1 MRTDTRFALLAILLT
16 TATIAA
22 PLEARQDTSPA
33 HAHIGHVGDAFR
45 GTPEAQGLLP
55 TAVAEAEIAH
65 QHATLAAR
73 DPSSLESMQRHA
85 GHVLHALDPSTVE
98 NGPGHGYGVI
108 DAATRAA
115 HHIELA
121 AGSAGASDGVKT
133 HANHVATAA
142 KAAVANAEEAVDVA
156 EDIQDAES
164 AEEAAELLE
173 RLAALTD
180 AIVNGVDADGDGRVG
195 WQDGE
200 GGLAQATQHLGLLK
214 RGEGLGG

>member
-1 MRTDTRFALLAILLT
+1 MRTHVRFASLTVLLA
-16 TATIAA
+16 TATLAA
-22 PLEARQDTSPA
+22 PVQGRQETSPA

-45 GTPEAQGLLP
+45 GTPETQGLLP

-73 DPSSLESMQRHA
+73 DPASLDGMQRHA
-85 GHVLHALDPSTVE
+85 SHVLHALDPSTAE
-98 NGPGHGYGVI
+98 SGPGQGYGVI
-108 DAATRAA
+108 EAATRAA

-142 KAAVANAEEAVDVA
+142 KAAVGRAEEAVDVA
-156 EDIQDAES
+156 EDIQEAES

-173 RLAALTD
+173 RLTTLTD

-195 WQDGE
+195 WQEGE